1 MSDVFDALF
10 YDNINTGVKHSDID
24 YYYKDPSRIPA
35 EIFADISSMLATDE
49 CKEPLLKELVDIIK
63 RNLY

>member
-1 MSDVFDALF
+1 MCDFNGNLRGSHPH
-10 YDNINTGVKHSDID
+10 KHSDID
-24 YYYKDPSRIPA
+24 YYYKDSSRIPT

-63 RNLY
+63 RNFY